1 MPSLRRT
8 SLLLAAAL
16 CALAGDLAA
25 QPTQTLSPR
34 TQSRLQDSGVTLR
47 VDRTGVDTMSARLQ
61 RVRPGELIVN
71 VTGARPSRIR
81 PSVRI
86 PLPTTEIVQ
95 GTQSGTDATPDQGTS
110 TGSTDGGDRPADDG
124 TRPATD
130 EGAAR
135 DETPDDGPD
144 PATAPDDDGRIAYEL
159 SNYEIGVAGA
169 DGARFHV
176 LVPIVEIEGGGLRYN
191 PAKNAYEGSI
201 LIGLLDNENPA
212 ATDSLGRPV
221 VVQITGDVQSL
232 DAVELWTMNIPFQR
246 VRLSVARPRGDSVL
260 IRLRPTFDPRGGSVI
275 SIPIVRATL
284 TLQAS
289 PRRIAGFGLEVAEL
303 IVMNQDNGDTIP
315 VALTSLL
322 AKPTPSQVRATREGG
337 VSKIRSS
344 GVGVDTVRLAGGA
357 YQGFAVVHYAWPIAF
372 MLAALIGGLF
382 GGVLNAL
389 STKRDSDPRTIAF
402 LGMQGALTGIV
413 GAVLY
418 AVGINV
424 IGWAPSAEYGEALMF
439 AVAFGSGLMGPR
451 IFDKVLPKLSVGLKD
466 GDDAPPPSTPPTPPP
481 AAPSTPEPAAV
492 G

>member
-8 SLLLAAAL
+8 SLLLAATL
-16 CALAGDLAA
+16 CVLAGDLAA
-25 QPTQTLSPR
+25 QRTQQLSPR
-34 TQSRLQDSGVTLR
+34 AARRLQDGGVTLR
-47 VDRTGVDTMSARLQ
+47 VDRAGVDTMSSRVQ
-61 RVRPGELIVN
+61 RVRPGEMIVN

-81 PSVRI
+81 PGVRI
-86 PLPTTEIVQ
+86 PVRPAIVQ
-95 GTQSGTDATPDQGTS
+95 GAEPGTDATPDAGPSKGGAEGGGTQPERPGGEES
-110 TGSTDGGDRPADDG
+110 PAGGSAGEETAAEEPAATGAPPA
-124 TRPATD
+124 
-130 EGAAR
+130 
-135 DETPDDGPD
+135 
-144 PATAPDDDGRIAYEL
+144 DDGRIAYEL
-159 SNYEIGVAGA
+159 SNYEIGVADAEGEK
-169 DGARFHV
+169 FH
-176 LVPIVEIEGGGLRYN
+176 LLTPIVEIEGGGLRYDPRDN
-191 PAKNAYEGSI
+191 VYKGSI

-212 ATDSLGRPV
+212 ASDSLGRAV

-232 DAVELWTMNIPFQR
+232 NAVELRRMNLPFHR
-246 VRLSVARPRGDSVL
+246 VDLVVARPRGDSVL

-275 SIPIVRATL
+275 SIPIIRATL

-303 IVMNQDNGDTIP
+303 IVMNQDNGDSIP

-322 AKPTPSQVRATREGG
+322 AKPTPSQVRATREGA

-357 YQGFAVVHYAWPIAF
+357 YQGYAVIHYTWPIAF

-389 STKRDSDPRTIAF
+389 STKRHSDPRTIAF
-402 LGMQGALTGIV
+402 LGLQGALTGIV

-439 AVAFGSGLMGPR
+439 AVAFGTGLMGPG
-451 IFDKVLPKLSVGLKD
+451 IFDKVLPKLSVGRKD
-466 GDDAPPPSTPPTPPP
+466 GEGDDASTPPTPPP
-481 AAPSTPEPAAV
+481 AAPAPTEPAAV